1 MATIEERYQMIET
14 EIMEDAQAK
23 ADKLRAQAE
32 EYRQSALKKAEDEVL
47 HELYSKIQDEISEFR
62 GSTTRSVS
70 QQEAQSRQSLLLKRE
85 ELTNSVFLHVRKMLL
100 EYTKTPAYQKF
111 MLDLAKEMAKIY
123 PLENSTI
130 MLKADDYSMASQLD
144 EVFGKKCRILAD
156 ENIHIGG
163 MKLMNQGAGI
173 FVDETLDSRLEDQKP
188 WFYSHSGLS
197 IT

>member
-47 HELYSKIQDEISEFR
+47 HELYSKIQDEISEIR

-123 PLENSTI
+123 PLVNSTI

>member
-47 HELYSKIQDEISEFR
+47 HELYSKIQDEISEIR

>member
-47 HELYSKIQDEISEFR
+47 HELYSKIQDEISEIR

-188 WFYSHSGLS
+188 WFYSHPGLS

>member
-47 HELYSKIQDEISEFR
+47 HELYSKIQDEISEIR

-123 PLENSTI
+123 HLENSTI

>member
-1 MATIEERYQMIET
+1 M
-14 EIMEDAQAK
+14 
-23 ADKLRAQAE
+23 
-32 EYRQSALKKAEDEVL
+32 
-47 HELYSKIQDEISEFR
+47 
-62 GSTTRSVS
+62 
-70 QQEAQSRQSLLLKRE
+70 
-85 ELTNSVFLHVRKMLL
+85 FLHVRKMLL

>member
-47 HELYSKIQDEISEFR
+47 QELYSKIQDEISEIR

>member
-1 MATIEERYQMIET
+1 M
-14 EIMEDAQAK
+14 
-23 ADKLRAQAE
+23 
-32 EYRQSALKKAEDEVL
+32 L
-47 HELYSKIQDEISEFR
+47 HELYSKIQDEISEIR